1 MEILFIIDQVEDLDK
16 KIKLLG
22 PFSSDVKFFVQSD
35 IVPKLIR
42 KKKIVKQIVAMY
54 SKNVN
59 VTIDKY
65 LRQENYNPTDT
76 LIYYSSAELTAE
88 MVNAVRERLEFKPD
102 TITFKKKLNWWGRT
116 KLWFYNALVKILFG
130 AEDGYASLKLQYFSA
145 DMMEVFKATSFKN
158 HIFKWPNEISIEL
171 EQGKEQSYYN
181 KTKFNKNYLF
191 NPMAICFVLICYV
204 LLEKFF
210 KLPFWAYLLFVMLL
224 ITIIINTFVMIIK
237 DVLDTRY
244 KK

>member
-16 KIKLLG
+16 KIKLLE
-22 PFSSDVKFFVQSD
+22 PLSSDVKFFVQSD

-59 VTIDKY
+59 ITIDKY

-102 TITFKKKLNWWGRT
+102 TIIFKKNLNWWGRT
-116 KLWFYNALVKILFG
+116 KLWFYKI
-130 AEDGYASLKLQYFSA
+130 KL
-145 DMMEVFKATSFKN
+145 
-158 HIFKWPNEISIEL
+158 
-171 EQGKEQSYYN
+171 
-181 KTKFNKNYLF
+181 
-191 NPMAICFVLICYV
+191 
-204 LLEKFF
+204 
-210 KLPFWAYLLFVMLL
+210 
-224 ITIIINTFVMIIK
+224 
-237 DVLDTRY
+237 
-244 KK
+244 